1 MTERQH
7 VSEPDS
13 ESESELA
20 DEPLSLVESLA
31 NWSVQFAV
39 SLVALTALLSLLR
52 LYYPELPKDARTILN
67 TKTEYKIQQKCGGL
81 YHYRDILTAMHN
93 TLNQL
98 IENIADGFTFRLQI
112 NIDGLPLFKSSNLQ
126 LWPILGLFLSVPMK
140 EPVVIGVFLVV
151 QKNQMPLMNF

>member
-1 MTERQH
+1 VTERQH

-31 NWSVQFAV
+31 SWSVQFAV

-52 LYYPELPKDARTILN
+52 LYHPELPMDAQTILN

-81 YHYRDILTAMHN
+81 YHYRGILTAMHN

-140 EPVVIGVFLVV
+140 EPVVIGGFLVV